1 MIFLKQV
8 NGLAFKQRTR
18 NDEKQWQESVNMI
31 QHILDYLTFLIPEG
45 MYRFKQAKLFFK
57 KETRRVEFCSI
68 DGKKFN
74 CVAVSLAAT
83 DNMK

>member
-1 MIFLKQV
+1 
-8 NGLAFKQRTR
+8 
-18 NDEKQWQESVNMI
+18 MI
-31 QHILDYLTFLIPEG
+31 QHILDYRTFLIPEG

-74 CVAVSLAAT
+74 CVAVSLC
-83 DNMK
+83 NRQYGVNQMKNTPSSIIQEKIFSN

>member
-1 MIFLKQV
+1 
-8 NGLAFKQRTR
+8 
-18 NDEKQWQESVNMI
+18 MI

-68 DGKKFN
+68 DGKN
-74 CVAVSLAAT
+74 STV
-83 DNMK
+83 